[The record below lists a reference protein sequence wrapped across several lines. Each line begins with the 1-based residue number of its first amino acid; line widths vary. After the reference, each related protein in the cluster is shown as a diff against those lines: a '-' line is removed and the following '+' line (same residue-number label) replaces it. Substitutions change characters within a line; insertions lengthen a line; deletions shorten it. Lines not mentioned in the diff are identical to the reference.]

1 MKKISIGVPCYNEE
15 ENIELMY
22 EAITAQMKQ
31 LPQYEYEIIFADND
45 SKDKSQEIL
54 RSLAAKDKK
63 VRVIFN
69 QTNFGPERS
78 GVNCFRNASG
88 DAYIGI
94 PCDFQ
99 EPPEMIPTFI
109 EEWEQG
115 HDIVWGQKTQ
125 SKEGKIKYA
134 LRKLFYKI
142 INTMSDYKQLEQTTG
157 FGLMDRKVI
166 DILLITLMQDP
177 EFNARN
183 LVCEYGFNIKLIPY
197 TQRPRERGKSSYSL
211 GSYFH
216 FAITSLCNTSVK
228 PLHLMTILGMV
239 VGFLSFAAA
248 VFYFVYKLLHWN
260 SFDVGIAPVA
270 IGLFFVSAVQLFC
283 IGILGEYIAVLVRR
297 VTDRPL
303 VIEKEKLNFDND
315 NENEKK

>member
-63 VRVIFN
+63 VRVVLN

-134 LRKLFYKI
+134 LRKPLLQ
-142 INTMSDYKQLEQTTG
+142 DY
-157 FGLMDRKVI
+157 
-166 DILLITLMQDP
+166 
-177 EFNARN
+177 
-183 LVCEYGFNIKLIPY
+183 
-197 TQRPRERGKSSYSL
+197 
-211 GSYFH
+211 
-216 FAITSLCNTSVK
+216 
-228 PLHLMTILGMV
+228 
-239 VGFLSFAAA
+239 
-248 VFYFVYKLLHWN
+248 
-260 SFDVGIAPVA
+260 
-270 IGLFFVSAVQLFC
+270 
-283 IGILGEYIAVLVRR
+283 
-297 VTDRPL
+297 
-303 VIEKEKLNFDND
+303 
-315 NENEKK
+315 